1 MKTTVEVADSLFA
14 EAKAYAKARGLSFRE
29 VLEEGLRLTLQQ
41 GQRNR
46 QFHLR
51 DGSFRGQ
58 GPQSDLSSAEIR
70 QRIYEGRGE

>member
-29 VLEEGLRLTLQQ
+29 VLEEGLRFTLQQ
-41 GQRNR
+41 GQRNQ
-46 QFHLR
+46 QFLLR
-51 DGSFRGQ
+51 DGSFRGE
-58 GPQSDLSSAEIR
+58 GLQSDLSWAEIR

>member
-1 MKTTVEVADSLFA
+1 MKTTVEVADSLLA

-29 VLEEGLRLTLQQ
+29 VLEEGLRFTLQQ
-41 GQRNR
+41 DRRNQ

-58 GPQSDLSSAEIR
+58 GLQSDLSWEEIR
-70 QRIYEGRGE
+70 QRIYAGRGE